1 MNTLI
6 YKHLV
11 NDDSGCSCTLKH
23 SVDIEML
30 NIGQRFA
37 VIVKSLMRFTVS
49 FLLVG
54 LGFHLEVCSDTADGN
69 MLNIEPRH
77 A

>member
-1 MNTLI
+1 MNTCI

-11 NDDSGCSCTLKH
+11 NDYSDCSCTLNC
-23 SVDIEML
+23 SVDTGML
-30 NIGQRFA
+30 KIGQRFA
-37 VIVKSLMRFTVS
+37 VIVESLMHFTVS

-54 LGFHLEVCSDTADGN
+54 LGFHLEVCSDTADEN
-69 MLNIEPRH
+69 MLNVEPRH